1 MAQFYTLDEAALRV
15 GIPQDEFKRRLK
27 LEWTSI
33 RPFRD
38 GATLRF
44 RAADIDEL
52 ARSLGAASDP
62 GLAPGPVGSPPIH
75 ESDEFAFPKP
85 AAKKAVDRA
94 PLGLAHDDDLAL
106 PTGDS
111 GIFGG
116 TPKAKSGSD
125 SDVRLDLMTRRPKS
139 DPESALPTEEISLD
153 ISGGSGVLKSPSS
166 TRLSAPK
173 SGSNLSGPGSSKI
186 PGASS
191 STGMGSD
198 SSSEFELSLDADS
211 DSFELALNND
221 SSDEV
226 DLGSFDMAPQ
236 AKAGPQSGI
245 NLGKPSDSGVSLEKK
260 GPKTGPLPKSSNAVP
275 SAASEESDVDF
286 ELSLDAGAP
295 SGVRLSGPK
304 SGKLPS
310 ADDSSSEFEL
320 TLDDNSGV
328 VESLVEEYAEDEGKG
343 DIFETDFE
351 LPVVADESGS
361 EIVSIEAGETDL
373 ESTGFEVDLNDMDA
387 PTEDSASQVV
397 LVDSDAEPIFDDD
410 DAMTGAEADEGVS
423 ASGALRGVRRERL
436 DDDDGPARTIIATA
450 PKWGPLPAIVLFLT
464 LAPVFIGMMMTFEIL
479 SSMKGYNQGTK
490 PAGLFSRGLADT
502 FGMKIND

>member
-1 MAQFYTLDEAALRV
+1 MAQFYTLDEAAQRV
-15 GIPQDEFKRRLK
+15 GIASDEFKRRLK

-75 ESDEFAFPKP
+75 ESDEFSLPKTP
-85 AAKKAVDRA
+85 ARKAAGHA
-94 PLGLAHDDDLAL
+94 PLGLADDQDLTF
-106 PTGDS
+106 PSGDS
-111 GIFGG
+111 GILGSM
-116 TPKAKSGSD
+116 PKAKSGSD
-125 SDVRLDLMTRRPKS
+125 SDVRLDVISKRPKS

-166 TRLSAPK
+166 SRLSAPK
-173 SGSNLSGPGSSKI
+173 SGTNLSGPGSSKI
-186 PGASS
+186 PGATS
-191 STGMGSD
+191 STGTGPD

-211 DSFELALNND
+211 DSFELSLNTD

-226 DLGSFDMAPQ
+226 DLGSFDMNPQ
-236 AKAGPQSGI
+236 AKGPQSGI

-260 GPKTGPLPKSSNAVP
+260 GPKTGPVPKSNMVP
-275 SAASEESDVDF
+275 SAQPEDSDVDF

-295 SGVRLSGPK
+295 SGVRLAGPK
-304 SGKLPS
+304 SGKLP
-310 ADDSSSEFEL
+310 ATEDSSSEFEL

-328 VESLVEEYAEDEGKG
+328 VESLADDLADEGKG

-361 EIVSIEAGETDL
+361 EVVSVDAAETDL

-387 PTEDSASQVV
+387 PAEDDSASQVI
-397 LVDSDAEPIFDDD
+397 LVDSDSEPIIEDD
-410 DAMTGAEADEGVS
+410 DAMTGADLEEGAS
-423 ASGALRGVRRERL
+423 ASGALRGVRREYR
-436 DDDDGPARTIIATA
+436 DDDSGPARTIIATP
-450 PKWGPLPAIVLFLT
+450 PKWGPLPAIVLFFT
-464 LAPVFIGMMMTFEIL
+464 LVPVFIGMMMTFEIL

-502 FGMKIND
+502 FGMKITD